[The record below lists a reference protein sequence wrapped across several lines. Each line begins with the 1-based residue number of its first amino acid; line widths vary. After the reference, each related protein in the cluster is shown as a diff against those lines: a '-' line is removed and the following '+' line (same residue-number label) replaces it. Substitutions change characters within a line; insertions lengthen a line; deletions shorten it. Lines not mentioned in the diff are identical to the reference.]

1 MHVYYII
8 LLKIVL
14 QFLGILCYFTFFD
27 LLAFLYG
34 KSIILAFSFDSVL
47 EFPFLLTLPSLPS
60 WCPPFP
66 LAHLALLIIVISQI
80 YVITESGSDACCV
93 SWVHFLPFSVPIIY
107 SVWNAGY
114 NVYLV
119 IGTEVISILVW
130 GWKLHVMDEVK
141 GTEANGPTVCGFI
154 LSCWGGGQ
162 CSPLAVCRCQ
172 KLRFLLMALFLC
184 LCCLWVSLETP

>member
-119 IGTEVISILVW
+119 IGTEVISILV
-130 GWKLHVMDEVK
+130 
-141 GTEANGPTVCGFI
+141 
-154 LSCWGGGQ
+154 
-162 CSPLAVCRCQ
+162 
-172 KLRFLLMALFLC
+172 
-184 LCCLWVSLETP
+184 